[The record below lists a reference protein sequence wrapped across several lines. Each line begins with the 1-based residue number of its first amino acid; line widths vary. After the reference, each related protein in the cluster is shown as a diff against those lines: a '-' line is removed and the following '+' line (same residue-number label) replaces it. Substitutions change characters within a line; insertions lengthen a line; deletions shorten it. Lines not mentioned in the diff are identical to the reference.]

1 MKRYQLNLLSVSIIM
16 VVISLAFL
24 IYYQYSMNV
33 KKEQEEY
40 IFENFISSLQNLQN
54 TINSMQGV
62 YYIKVDIPNGV
73 ILYAEGSELI
83 IQYNNNN
90 YTINFQN
97 KNVTIYNN
105 GQNVSFLYP
114 NNYIYLV
121 STNNVVFVTTNTQD
135 SVTILNECMPKGNI
149 IYSNSANSQNSNNS
163 NENSNSGSGEG
174 EGGNPSS
181 GNTNNGGSPEGGNGG
196 GGGGSG
202 GSSSSSGG
210 SGGGNGGGS
219 NLYEGNPYVSCQNNN
234 ISINFTDSCLI
245 QYNGQSCFFWGNVN
259 GNNYL
264 SPPAESKFCGSCW
277 AVTSAYITASIYMI
291 RNNEPNLGLTL
302 SPSYILINCNYG
314 NPNTPPYCNY
324 SYVQGCKGGDPYIA
338 LTFASEYGIPP
349 DPGWEYYSSKLAS
362 CNASSGSYP
371 GDVCNILTYDGPN
384 SPLYHPKGVIN
395 LINNNQYLSD
405 QQIIQDLLCYGPL
418 IATGLMAGAGGPNPL
433 IYPRKFVFTGESA
446 HSMLLVGYDTQSPI
460 CLEVYGTPDCWI
472 FENTFGSDRTGC
484 LVFYQDGSYAVVI
497 EPQPLDPTACYV
509 LYSDYQACNLLLAE
523 LGINALC
530 GGVYW
535 IQNGFVYVPFDQS
548 PFGLSF
554 PMEQLLAVQNVTISQ

>member
-1 MKRYQLNLLSVSIIM
+1 MKRYQLNLLSVSIIL
-16 VVISLAFL
+16 VVISLAFV

-33 KKEQEEY
+33 KKEQEKY
-40 IFENFISSLQNLQN
+40 IFENFIGGLQNLQN

-73 ILYAEGSELI
+73 VLYAEGSELI

-135 SVTILNECMPKGNI
+135 SITILNEYMPKGNI
-149 IYSNSANSQNSNNS
+149 IYSK
-163 NENSNSGSGEG
+163 
-174 EGGNPSS
+174 GGNPTS
-181 GNTNNGGSPEGGNGG
+181 GNTNNGGSPEGSSGG

-202 GSSSSSGG
+202 GGSSSSGG

-219 NLYEGNPYVSCQNNN
+219 NLYKGSPYVSCQNNN
-234 ISINFTDSCLI
+234 ISINFTDSCLV

-264 SPPAESKFCGSCW
+264 SPPAETKFCGACW

-291 RNNEPNLGLTL
+291 RNNKPNLGLTL

-314 NPNTPPYCNY
+314 NPNTPPYCNHQY
-324 SYVQGCKGGDPYIA
+324 IQGCVGGNPYIA

-349 DPGWEYYSSKLAS
+349 DPGWEYFSSKLAN

-384 SPLYHPKGVIN
+384 SPLYYPKGIID
-395 LINNNQYLSD
+395 LIDNNQYLSD

-418 IATGLMAGAGGPNPL
+418 IATGSMAGAGGPNPL
-433 IYPRKFVFTGESA
+433 IYPMEFVISGESS

-472 FENTFGSDRTGC
+472 FENTFARDKVGC
-484 LVFYQDGSYAVVI
+484 LIFYQDGSNSVVL
-497 EPQPLDPTACYV
+497 ELRPPDPAACGE

-523 LGINALC
+523 FGINELC

-535 IQNGFVYVPFDQS
+535 TQNGFVYVPFDQS

-554 PMEQLLAVQNVTISQ
+554 PMPLEQLLAVQNVTISQ